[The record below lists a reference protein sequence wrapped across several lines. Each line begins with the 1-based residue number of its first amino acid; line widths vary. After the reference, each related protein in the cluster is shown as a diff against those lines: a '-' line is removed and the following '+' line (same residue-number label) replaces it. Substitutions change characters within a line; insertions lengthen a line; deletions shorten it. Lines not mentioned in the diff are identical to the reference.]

1 MSLIYLI
8 TRLPKL
14 KLGEPASI
22 TRAELITRARTSLEG
37 TDLVEFER
45 VAMLEEVE
53 ETVRTLHR
61 AHEAGA
67 AGKPAEL
74 AAFVRTERARTALDR
89 PARDLPEW
97 VLEVAPQHVLLR
109 RYWQRLIQESKSAF
123 ARDYANFTV
132 DIEEA
137 STALACRR
145 EQLSRSDFLEQ
156 MSGQFD
162 LSSRVIVD
170 HYEQPDLGIGG
181 RFAWWP
187 RLLAAFNEKDR
198 VEAERAIHRL
208 RFAAIE
214 QIKGIAT
221 FSIDVVLASYFQLRI
236 IERESS
242 WDRDQGLSTLSQVLT
257 IPALE
262 QAIGAAT

>member
-14 KLGEPASI
+14 QLGEPPPI
-22 TRAELITRARTSLEG
+22 TRAELIRRARSALEG
-37 TDLVEFER
+37 SDLVEFER

-53 ETVRTLHR
+53 ETVRALNR
-61 AHEAGA
+61 AEELKASGQ
-67 AGKPAEL
+67 PVEL
-74 AAFVRTERARTALDR
+74 APFVRTERSRTALDR
-89 PARDLPEW
+89 AARDLPEW
-97 VLEVAPQHVLLR
+97 VLEPAPQHLLLR
-109 RYWQRLIQESKSAF
+109 RYWQHLIVESKSDF

-132 DIEEA
+132 DVEEA
-137 STALACRR
+137 STALCCQR
-145 EQLSRSDFLEQ
+145 EALSRADFLEQ
-156 MSGQFD
+156 MSGRFD
-162 LSSRVIVD
+162 LSSRVIID
-170 HYEQPDLGIGG
+170 HYDDADLGIGG

-187 RLLAAFNEKDR
+187 RLMAAFNERDR
-198 VEAERAIHRL
+198 LEAERAIDRL
-208 RFAAIE
+208 RFETIE
-214 QIKGIAT
+214 RIKGIAT

-242 WDRDQGLSTLSQVLT
+242 WDYEQGVSTLNQILT